1 MRILSIDR
9 RIERRIRI
17 RTLLDLT
24 GNSYVLREICNVCDL
39 EPGHDCSNYRLAFI
53 GGEDVPETLQAITW
67 LRGAMPGRHLVAI
80 CNVAPFDDAT
90 PARLRDAGAGL
101 VLDLRYSAT
110 KMAMMLERFLTTHA
124 PRDAAPIPGASA
136 LTRFSGRE

>member
-24 GNSYVLREICNVCDL
+24 GNSYELREICSVRDL
-39 EPGHDCSNYRLAFI
+39 ERDHDCSSYRLAFI
-53 GGEDVPETLQAITW
+53 GGEDLPETLQAIAW
-67 LRGAMPGRHLVAI
+67 LRNAMAGGQIVALGQI
-80 CNVAPFDDAT
+80 AAFDDVT

-101 VLDLRYSAT
+101 VLDLRFSST
-110 KMAMMLERFLTTHA
+110 KMAMMVERHITNQG
-124 PRDAAPIPGASA
+124 RREGDPIPGPRHIA
-136 LTRFSGRE
+136 RFAGWK